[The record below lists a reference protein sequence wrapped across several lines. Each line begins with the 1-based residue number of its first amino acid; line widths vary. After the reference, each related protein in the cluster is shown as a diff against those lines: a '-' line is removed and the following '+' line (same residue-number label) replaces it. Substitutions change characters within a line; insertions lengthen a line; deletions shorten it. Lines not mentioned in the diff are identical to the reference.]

1 MVAQVQQVQ
10 LMLLQ
15 QQDLVEVA
23 VDLLLEDLLLFK
35 EVELVELAEVE
46 LVQVEL
52 EQ

>member
-23 VDLLLEDLLLFK
+23 VDLLLQDLLLFK

-46 LVQVEL
+46 LVL
-52 EQ
+52 

>member
-46 LVQVEL
+46 PVQVEL